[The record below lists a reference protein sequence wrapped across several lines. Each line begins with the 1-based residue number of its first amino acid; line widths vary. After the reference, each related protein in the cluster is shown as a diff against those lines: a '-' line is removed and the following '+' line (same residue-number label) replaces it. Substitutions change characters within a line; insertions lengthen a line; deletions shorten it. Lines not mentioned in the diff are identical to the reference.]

1 MLRMIHEAGHKYLK
15 VLFLLAC
22 AGSSALF
29 FAGAALPTPPAPV
42 VIGVSIALGL
52 AVEWGYCTFSCD
64 LTEAITEGNR
74 GGIAISLVY
83 TLLGGVASW
92 FLFTNAAITLHWAP
106 RDHLT
111 GLDQKTWAMLMAAL
125 VVLIIFA
132 LSARRERV
140 KDQTD
145 LQSIA
150 RAVTVMLPHAPS
162 STRLQLL
169 STIAAEAAK
178 HEERQRAEP
187 ARKLPAEG
195 RTSTPT
201 RLLPP
206 ADQAG
211 KPQQVAEE
219 NGAQP
224 GWFRRGWQRLTG
236 GEREAAAADEG

>member
-22 AGSSALF
+22 AGSSAMF
-29 FAGAALPTPPAPV
+29 FAGAALPTPPLPV
-42 VIGVSIALGL
+42 VLGVSVALGL

-64 LTEAITEGNR
+64 LTEAITEGNK
-74 GGIAISLVY
+74 GGIALNLLY
-83 TLLGGVASW
+83 TLIGGVASW

-111 GLDQKTWAMLMAAL
+111 GLSQTQWAMLMALL

-140 KDQTD
+140 KDQMD
-145 LQSIA
+145 LQSMA

-169 STIAAEAAK
+169 ATIAAEAAK
-178 HEERQRAEP
+178 YEERQGAASRRA
-187 ARKLPAEG
+187 
-195 RTSTPT
+195 
-201 RLLPP
+201 LPP
-206 ADQAG
+206 GERASEPGAVQRQEG
-211 KPQQVAEE
+211 

-224 GWFRRGWQRLTG
+224 GLFQRAGQWLTG
-236 GEREAAAADEG
+236 GKREAEAENEG

>member
-1 MLRMIHEAGHKYLK
+1 MAFRCWASNRKDRRMLRMIHEAGHKYLK

-22 AGSSALF
+22 AGSSAMF

-42 VIGVSIALGL
+42 VVGVSLALGL
-52 AVEWGYCTFSCD
+52 AIEWGYCTFSCD

-74 GGIAISLVY
+74 GGILISLVY
-83 TLLGGVASW
+83 TLIGGAASW

-111 GLDQKTWAMLMAAL
+111 GLDQKTWAMLMALL

-140 KDQTD
+140 KDQAD

-150 RAVTVMLPHAPS
+150 RSVTVLLPHAPS

-169 STIAAEAAK
+169 SVIAAEAAK
-178 HEERQRAEP
+178 HEERQGATP
-187 ARKLPAEG
+187 ARA
-195 RTSTPT
+195 
-201 RLLPP
+201 LPP
-206 ADQAG
+206 G
-211 KPQQVAEE
+211 KQTSKEGKGD
-219 NGAQP
+219 GAQP
-224 GWFRRGWQRLTG
+224 GLFQRGRQWLFG
-236 GEREAAAADEG
+236 GKREAEAADEG

>member
-22 AGSSALF
+22 AGSSTLF
-29 FAGAALPTPPAPV
+29 FAGAALPTPPTPV
-42 VIGVSIALGL
+42 VLGVSIALGL

-74 GGIAISLVY
+74 GGMLLNLLY
-83 TLLGGVASW
+83 TLIGGAASW
-92 FLFTNAAITLHWAP
+92 FLFTNAAISLHWAP
-106 RDHLT
+106 RSPLI

-140 KDQTD
+140 KDQAD
-145 LQSIA
+145 LQSMA
-150 RAVTVMLPHAPS
+150 RAVTVLLPHAPS

-169 STIAAEAAK
+169 ATIAAEAAK
-178 HEERQRAEP
+178 HEERQGATSVRA
-187 ARKLPAEG
+187 
-195 RTSTPT
+195 
-201 RLLPP
+201 LPP
-206 ADQAG
+206 GEQASDQKEG
-211 KPQQVAEE
+211 

-224 GWFRRGWQRLTG
+224 GLFRRRWQWLLG
-236 GEREAAAADEG
+236 DKREAETEDEG